1 MVLPLST
8 MKKLPIE
15 LKAKRLSTSIPAELN
30 DWMEH
35 ELYRLALTSP
45 LGDRP
50 PLASLVAHALYEYKA
65 KADQRAKQDMEH
77 AGKEM
82 SQAAKKVSTKK
93 K

>member
-1 MVLPLST
+1 
-8 MKKLPIE
+8 MKKLPTE
-15 LKAKRLSTSIPAELN
+15 LRAARISTSIPPELH
-30 DWMEH
+30 DWIEG
-35 ELYRLALTSP
+35 ERDRLATVSP
-45 LGDRP
+45 LGNRP
-50 PLASLVAHALYEYKA
+50 PLASLVVHALYEYKA